1 MTYEVYLTSEAETF
15 LKKCDKSV
23 RDRIVKKLTAL
34 SNDPEAGK
42 PLTAIL
48 AGLRSLR
55 IGDYR
60 AIYEIRNSELLIL
73 VIKIGHRKIAYD

>member
-1 MTYEVYLTSEAETF
+1 MYLTSEAETF

-42 PLTAIL
+42 PLTAVL
-48 AGLRSLR
+48 TGLRSLR
-55 IGDYR
+55 IGDYK
-60 AIYEIRNSELLIL
+60 AI
-73 VIKIGHRKIAYD
+73 

>member
-23 RDRIVKKLTAL
+23 RDRSVKKLTTL

-42 PLTAIL
+42 PLTAVL
-48 AGLRSLR
+48 TGLRSLR
-55 IGDYR
+55 IGEYK
-60 AIYEIRNSELLIL
+60 AIYDIKNSELLIL
-73 VIKIGHRKIAYD
+73 VIKIGHRKIAND

>member
-23 RDRIVKKLTAL
+23 RGRIVKRLTTL
-34 SNDPEAGK
+34 GNDPEAGK
-42 PLTAIL
+42 PLTAVL

-60 AIYEIRNSELLIL
+60 AIYEIKNSELLIL
-73 VIKIGHRKIAYD
+73 VIKIGHRKNAYD